1 MAMAMA
7 LRRLSTSVNKSSRPL
22 FSASSVYYKSSL
34 PDEAV
39 YDKENPRV
47 TWPKQLNSSLEEVD
61 PEIADIIELEK
72 ARQWKGL
79 ELIPS
84 ENFTSLSVMQAVG
97 SIMTNKY
104 SEGYPGARYY
114 GGNEYIDMAETLCQ
128 KRALEAFRLDPAKWG
143 VNVQPLSGSPSN
155 FQVYTALLKPHDRI
169 MALDLPH
176 GGHLSH
182 GYQTDTKKISA
193 VSIFFETMPYR
204 LDEST
209 GYIDYDQL
217 EKSAT
222 LFRPKLIVAGASA
235 YARLYDYARVRKVC
249 DKQKAVLLADMAH
262 ISGLVAA
269 GVIPSP
275 FDYADIVTTTT
286 HKSLRGPRGA
296 MIFFRKG
303 LKEVNKQGKEV
314 FYDYEDKIN
323 QAVFPGL
330 QGGPHNHTITGLAVA
345 LKQAT
350 TPEYKAYQE
359 QVISNSAKFAQALT
373 EKGYDLVSGGTEN
386 HLVLVNLKNKGID
399 GSRVEKVLE
408 SVHIAAN
415 KNTVPGDVSAMVPGG
430 IRMGTPALTS
440 RGFVEEDFVKV
451 AEYFDASVS
460 LALKIKAE
468 SKGTKLKDF
477 VETLQSSSYVQS
489 EIAKLRHDVEEFA
502 KQFPTIGFEKAT
514 MKYKK

>member
-7 LRRLSTSVNKSSRPL
+7 LRRLSSPSNSSTRHL
-22 FSASSVYYKSSL
+22 FHGGSFYSMSSVSSQAAL
-34 PDEAV
+34 EKDRS
-39 YDKENPRV
+39 RV
-47 TWPKQLNSSLEEVD
+47 NWIKQLNEPLEVID

-84 ENFTSLSVMQAVG
+84 ENFTSSSVMQAVG
-97 SIMTNKY
+97 SVMTNKY

-114 GGNEYIDMAETLCQ
+114 GGNEYIDMAESLCQ

-143 VNVQPLSGSPSN
+143 VNVQSLSGSPAN
-155 FQVYTALLKPHDRI
+155 FQAYTGLLKPHERI

-209 GYIDYDQL
+209 GYIDYDQM

-235 YARLYDYARVRKVC
+235 YARLYDYARIRKVC
-249 DKQKAVLLADMAH
+249 DKQKAIMLADMAH

-275 FDYADIVTTTT
+275 FEYADIVTTTT

-303 LKEVNKQGKEV
+303 VKEINKQGKEV
-314 FYDYEDKIN
+314 MYDYEDKIN

-330 QGGPHNHTITGLAVA
+330 QGGPHNHTITALAVA
-345 LKQAT
+345 LKQAM
-350 TPEYKAYQE
+350 TPEFKAYQE
-359 QVISNSAKFAQALT
+359 QVISNSSAFAQRLSDV
-373 EKGYDLVSGGTEN
+373 GYDLVSGGTDN
-386 HLVLVNLKNKGID
+386 HLVLVNLRNKGID
-399 GSRVEKVLE
+399 GSRVEKVME
-408 SVHIAAN
+408 AVHIAAN
-415 KNTVPGDVSAMVPGG
+415 KNTVPGDVSAMIPGG

-440 RGFVEEDFVKV
+440 RGFMEEDFVKV
-451 AEYFDASVS
+451 ADFFDAAVK
-460 LALKIKAE
+460 LALKIKADT
-468 SKGTKLKDF
+468 KGTKLKDF
-477 VETLQSSSYVQS
+477 VATMQSEGNFQS
-489 EIAKLRHDVEEFA
+489 EITKLRREVEEYA
-502 KQFPTIGFEKAT
+502 KQFPTIGFEKET
-514 MKYKK
+514 MKYKD